1 MKDTSSS
8 SIVNV
13 IRNVEEIIQTESE
26 AAASSLINSIRVH
39 SLITKKLNVAVA
51 TVSEDEIGL
60 VCDEIL
66 GLPEGTNS
74 TINDIL
80 ICRVNFDAVVKAVQS
95 DSLDSIS
102 MTGEVFYAH
111 YMEST
116 VRRTWE
122 LLCCHQNQKYNI
134 NTTEIGTT
142 GALHLFDLK
151 WNVLVRRP
159 FLHCQSFHGLY
170 QYLKQFWEFL
180 YTSTNL
186 YNKRLMNQTKLFP
199 TEGKVKEFLDQ
210 YNKPVATNKSP
221 TAAEVETELRKLL
234 GKKHN
239 LDESELT
246 FQAFLKNCVPSAEL
260 GVDGRVIMTRKDQT
274 IFKNSV
280 LFATMVHTE
289 LVR

>member
-1 MKDTSSS
+1 MKDTLSS
-8 SIVNV
+8 SIINV
-13 IRNVEEIIQTESE
+13 IQNVEEIIQTESA
-26 AAASSLINSIRVH
+26 AAASSLIDSIRVH
-39 SLITKKLNVAVA
+39 SLITKKLNAAVA

-74 TINDIL
+74 NINDIL
-80 ICRVNFDAVVKAVQS
+80 ICRVNFDAVVKAFQS
-95 DSLDSIS
+95 DSLDSNN
-102 MTGEVFYAH
+102 MTGQVFYAH

-122 LLCCHQNQKYNI
+122 LLCCHQDQKYNI
-134 NTTEIGTT
+134 NTTEIKPR
-142 GALHLFDLK
+142 GAMHLFGLSRFVQVK
-151 WNVLVRRP
+151 RP
-159 FLHCQSFHGLY
+159 FCHCQSFHGLY

-186 YNKRLMNQTKLFP
+186 YNKRTLNP
-199 TEGKVKEFLDQ
+199 TEGKVKEFLHQ

-221 TAAEVETELRKLL
+221 TAAEVETELRTLL

-246 FQAFLKNCVPSAEL
+246 FQAFLKNCVPSADL